1 MGYLVKLEVFEGPFD
16 LLLSLIERA
25 EIDILDIPI
34 AQLAD
39 DYLDYLHQMQEHDLA
54 VSGEFLVM
62 ATTLLQIKAR
72 MLLPK
77 PPAIDG
83 EEYDEEDPREDLV
96 ARLLEYKFYKEV
108 ANLLQEHYQAAEA
121 VYPRIIPDD
130 FSEKQPIFTNLIGEN
145 DPNCLALLLQ
155 EVLQALAE
163 SETVHEVGKRKRISL
178 NECIAQ
184 IRLSLLAEKRATFSD
199 LLIVK
204 ERYYIVTT
212 FLAILELVRMCEI
225 VVRQE
230 HEFGEIYIEL
240 ASQ

>member
-121 VYPRIIPDD
+121 VYPGSYLMILVKTACLYK
-130 FSEKQPIFTNLIGEN
+130 FSW
-145 DPNCLALLLQ
+145 
-155 EVLQALAE
+155 
-163 SETVHEVGKRKRISL
+163 RK
-178 NECIAQ
+178 
-184 IRLSLLAEKRATFSD
+184 
-199 LLIVK
+199 
-204 ERYYIVTT
+204 
-212 FLAILELVRMCEI
+212 
-225 VVRQE
+225 
-230 HEFGEIYIEL
+230 
-240 ASQ
+240 